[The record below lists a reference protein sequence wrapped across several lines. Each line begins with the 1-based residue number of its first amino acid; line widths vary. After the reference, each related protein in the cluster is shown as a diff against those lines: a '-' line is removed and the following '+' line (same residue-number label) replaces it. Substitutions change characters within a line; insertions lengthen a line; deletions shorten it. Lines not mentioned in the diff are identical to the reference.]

1 MTIRSMR
8 KTPLFLA
15 TPSSRPEPIPDNQKL
30 PVVVWGNGGCAADNL
45 AHQSSNLE
53 IASSAIMVITSGG
66 SGKRGSTTAYGDYA
80 NVDADRIAASG
91 MGCGGIEAYV
101 QVGKVSAIG
110 ILNSGQFNEA
120 GTNAVVPG
128 ITTPWVAD
136 RHCLQCD
143 GVTMVLSFA
152 AVTTIVNEREYAT
165 TPPCLS
171 PAGGL

>member
-15 TPSSRPEPIPDNQKL
+15 TPSSRPEPIPDNPKL
-30 PVVVWGNGGCAADNL
+30 PVVVWAPTSRSRL
-45 AHQSSNLE
+45 RPLWSS
-53 IASSAIMVITSGG
+53 TSGG

-91 MGCGGIEAYV
+91 MGYGGIEAYA

-136 RHCLQCD
+136 RHCLQ
-143 GVTMVLSFA
+143 
-152 AVTTIVNEREYAT
+152 
-165 TPPCLS
+165 
-171 PAGGL
+171 